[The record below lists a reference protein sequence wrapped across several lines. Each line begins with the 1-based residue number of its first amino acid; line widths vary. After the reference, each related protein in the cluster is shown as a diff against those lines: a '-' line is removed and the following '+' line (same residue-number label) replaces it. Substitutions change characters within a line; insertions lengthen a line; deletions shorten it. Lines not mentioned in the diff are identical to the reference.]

1 MAILNKNAE
10 KQTVDVSQT
19 QVMQAGAEGAP
30 VDLSLEEREMKIS
43 FPRFGR
49 AIVSAVEFAAF
60 AAIAGVCCWAL
71 SWVVTEFVAL
81 WV

>member
-10 KQTVDVSQT
+10 KQTVDVSHT
-19 QVMQAGAEGAP
+19 QVMQAGELGASAA
-30 VDLSLEEREMKIS
+30 LSLDTREMNIS
-43 FPRFGR
+43 FPSFRR
-49 AIVSAVEFAAF
+49 AVVSALEFAAF

-71 SWVVTEFVAL
+71 SWVVTEVVAV